1 MFQPKRLEFD
11 RRKDSGALRG
21 GGGSGEESIR
31 GLPRVRGY
39 GEPKSGGPQTASLS
53 SPAWTQGWC
62 GDTRAHSW
70 VPSSAEKLCCV
81 FSSLTSSHCAKGQR
95 SRAWGQGH
103 GGGWGH
109 LHSGS
114 EALHQARCPVPA
126 PVLADHGAINRLP
139 WTTRPG
145 ALHPSTTASATWQ
158 PLLEDEPQQESRPP
172 EKNRKRARHTAARP
186 SRPGLLGHQFHQ
198 PLVAGAQQKGQGEL
212 HSLPLPPAP
221 SAWPF
226 PSPHTVI
233 RPSSSSQHPSTPT
246 LERKPSLPSHGL
258 FNPPRPTQNSHSP
271 RPFCWATL
279 PST

>member
-1 MFQPKRLEFD
+1 MGSPSLE
-11 RRKDSGALRG
+11 
-21 GGGSGEESIR
+21 
-31 GLPRVRGY
+31 GL
-39 GEPKSGGPQTASLS
+39 KQHLS

-62 GDTRAHSW
+62 GDTQTRSW

-81 FSSLTSSHCAKGQR
+81 FSSLTSSHWAEGQR

-126 PVLADHGAINRLP
+126 PVLGDHGAINRLP

-172 EKNRKRARHTAARP
+172 EKKQETCPSHSNPPFQTWP
-186 SRPGLLGHQFHQ
+186 SRTPVPPASHGRSPAEGPGRAGQPSSATRSLCMALPLSPHCHPPQ
-198 PLVAGAQQKGQGEL
+198 PL
-212 HSLPLPPAP
+212 
-221 SAWPF
+221 F
-226 PSPHTVI
+226 PTPKHA
-233 RPSSSSQHPSTPT
+233 HP
-246 LERKPSLPSHGL
+246 
-258 FNPPRPTQNSHSP
+258 
-271 RPFCWATL
+271 
-279 PST
+279 